1 VTAPLAGISAA
12 AAAAGVGDVD
22 AVMLGTAAKGRRR
35 RY

>member
-1 VTAPLAGISAA
+1 VTAPLAGISA